1 MGFKRLEKNLIDII
15 KEEQA
20 KLGFRK
26 EEIRLYYPLISL
38 NHFFEADDDV
48 DEMQTRLEQFPEE
61 VKKKLGDICVTHK
74 KDRFC
79 LHIPEQG
86 SVYVHEHMAENEFIK
101 KLVELMMNH
110 GIKKEDIIPFAG
122 NVNPL
127 GISPLLKKS
136 MASHIES
143 ISEYPDRDYKE
154 LRSTLALYCNVPME
168 HIIVGNGATE
178 MISLT
183 MQLLRPKH
191 ALLLSPTYSEYT
203 REIDLVGGHVEE
215 YFLREDL
222 DFKLDLND
230 LISKLTDDID
240 LLAIC
245 NPNNPTSSALNTEE
259 ITKILTHCKLH
270 DIFVMIDET
279 YVEFA
284 PDIDTI
290 SAVSLTTKFDNFMIL
305 RGTSKFFCAP
315 GLRLGYGICGNL
327 AFLERM
333 NSIKNPWTINTL
345 AALAGEAMFMDTD
358 YIQITKDYIQ
368 SERTRC
374 IDILSKRDNL
384 KIYPAYAN
392 FILVKLL
399 DGTTSFEMF
408 ERCIKSG
415 LMIRDCASFHG
426 LDGEFIRFCIQK
438 KEDND
443 RLLNLLTL

>member
-1 MGFKRLEKNLIDII
+1 MSEKKQEFHGSDLEKV
-15 KEEQA
+15 EA
-20 KLGFRK
+20 
-26 EEIRLYYPLISL
+26 YY
-38 NHFFEADDDV
+38 
-48 DEMQTRLEQFPEE
+48 
-61 VKKKLGDICVTHK
+61 
-74 KDRFC
+74 
-79 LHIPEQG
+79 
-86 SVYVHEHMAENEFIK
+86 
-101 KLVELMMNH
+101 

-203 REIDLVGGHVEE
+203 REIDLIGGHVEE

-284 PDIDTI
+284 PDI
-290 SAVSLTTKFDNFMIL
+290 SAYDL
-305 RGTSKFFCAP
+305 R
-315 GLRLGYGICGNL
+315 
-327 AFLERM
+327 
-333 NSIKNPWTINTL
+333 SIPNN
-345 AALAGEAMFMDTD
+345 
-358 YIQITKDYIQ
+358 
-368 SERTRC
+368 
-374 IDILSKRDNL
+374 
-384 KIYPAYAN
+384 KI
-392 FILVKLL
+392 
-399 DGTTSFEMF
+399 
-408 ERCIKSG
+408 R
-415 LMIRDCASFHG
+415 
-426 LDGEFIRFCIQK
+426 
-438 KEDND
+438 
-443 RLLNLLTL
+443 